1 MRNPLL
7 FAFLT
12 TTALLGGACYED
24 DPFSSSPNAASLPP
38 VATVTVVPESASI
51 VVGDSAIFHAQIRDS
66 AGTLL
71 TGPSVSWLTADT
83 ATILV
88 EHTSDTTATVRARV
102 GGTAVLSATSEGKTG
117 QATITVP

>member
-1 MRNPLL
+1 MPNRLL

-12 TTALLGGACYED
+12 TTALLGGGCYED
-24 DPFSSSPNAASLPP
+24 DPFVGSPNALLPSIAS
-38 VATVTVVPESASI
+38 VTVVPESTSI
-51 VVGDSAIFHAQIRDS
+51 VVGDSAIFHVQLRDS
-66 AGTLL
+66 AGALF

-88 EHTSDTTATVRARV
+88 GHTSDTTATVRARA